1 MHNATSLDQRTH
13 CNRMLKRFQAAV
25 LAINDLCRD
34 EGHRELMRRTIF
46 DQCDLLESRLV
57 QSTDSPRA
65 EN

>member
-1 MHNATSLDQRTH
+1 MRNATSSGQLTH

-57 QSTDSPRA
+57 SHQDNPRD

>member
-1 MHNATSLDQRTH
+1 MRNATSSDQPTH

-57 QSTDSPRA
+57 SSQDSPRS
-65 EN
+65 ED

>member
-1 MHNATSLDQRTH
+1 MHNATSSDQLTH
-13 CNRMLKRFQAAV
+13 CSRMLKRFQAAV

-57 QSTDSPRA
+57 SYQDNPRT
-65 EN
+65 ED